1 LIWGIDMQDIFI
13 CNADQVLDGGKGVRF
28 PVEVWGETT
37 TGFVIRYDGQLYAY
51 LNRCAHV
58 PIELDWEEGVFFESG
73 GSYLM
78 CATHGAI
85 YVPETG
91 DCVGGPCRGGYLRK
105 VRLIVREQQIFW
117 QPDDLIRAPK
127 PTAVGVAGVAAA
139 AIPIVPIVST
149 KVDVS
154 TKADELPPE
163 IQ

>member
-1 LIWGIDMQDIFI
+1 MQEIFI
-13 CNADQVLDGGKGVRF
+13 CDADQVLDGGKGVRF
-28 PVEVWGETT
+28 PVEVWGDAT

-78 CATHGAI
+78 CSTHGAI

-105 VRLIVREQQIFW
+105 VTLIVRDQQIFW
-117 QPDDLIRAPK
+117 QPDELIHAPK
-127 PTAVGVAGVAAA
+127 AVVPSTAGAVV
-139 AIPIVPIVST
+139 IPIVPIVPIESIE
-149 KVDVS
+149 S
-154 TKADELPPE
+154 IAADELPPE
-163 IQ
+163 NK